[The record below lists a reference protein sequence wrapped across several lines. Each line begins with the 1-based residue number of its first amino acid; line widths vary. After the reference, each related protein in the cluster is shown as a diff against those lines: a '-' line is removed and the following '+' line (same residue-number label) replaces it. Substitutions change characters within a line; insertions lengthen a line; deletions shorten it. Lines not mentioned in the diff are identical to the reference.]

1 MAVAVRSA
9 DLDVTAEAEKLN
21 EKLPPEPWAPWPGGW
36 PNQIEL
42 AVLDAVFSIRARY
55 GKAATETKGATGVRR
70 VLDNWRCH
78 RHESDLDDLQALAD
92 FRNKPDELARM
103 LDSQSKTAGRLKA
116 GVAAEVAHR
125 FITGDGIHVRHAAQF
140 PDVGEQQDELHK
152 RWVTTP
158 GLGPVTWSYLCMLL
172 GHPDVKADVMITRYL
187 QRVLEL
193 DRPPSSKEARS
204 IVKQAA
210 EGLDDPNVSAT
221 DLDHAIWSFERTWK
235 GS

>member
-1 MAVAVRSA
+1 VA
-9 DLDVTAEAEKLN
+9 AEAQKLKDN
-21 EKLPPEPWAPWPGGW
+21 LPPQPWASWPGGW

-70 VLDNWRCH
+70 VLDNWRLH
-78 RHESDLDDLQALAD
+78 RHGTELDDLQALAD
-92 FRNKPDELARM
+92 FKNKPDELAKI

-125 FITGDGIHVRHAAQF
+125 FIAGDFIQVRTAAQF
-140 PDVGEQQDELHK
+140 PDAGEQQQKLREL
-152 RWVTTP
+152 WVTTP

-172 GHPDVKADVMITRYL
+172 GHPDVKADIMITRYL

-193 DRPPSSKEARS
+193 HRPPSSKEARK

-210 EGLDDPNVSAT
+210 RELTDPKVSAT
-221 DLDHAIWSFERTWK
+221 DLDHAIWAFERTWK